1 MKRLW
6 AALPDRYLGLAFCS
20 WATMIPLLVS
30 AFAHIKGTET
40 ADHWFFT
47 VLPGVGMALGGT
59 FGNCL
64 VIAAALNTRIVF
76 PRGTRAGVFLWST
89 LSLVATGYL
98 LKNYLLAA
106 YSGVLI
112 TELLSGASL
121 DVWFYSVL
129 MMAEGPTPC
138 LVFLSQITQSAQVA
152 VERSVQEAGV
162 GIKGRILHELLHNGE
177 RTVAGLHDVDSFPT
191 AATLGKH
198 LKDLAKADP
207 PQVHSVVLDGSVAA
221 VWRIGAAP

>member
-1 MKRLW
+1 MMKRLW

-20 WATMIPLLVS
+20 WGTMIPLLVS
-30 AFAHIKGTET
+30 AFAHIKGTDT

-64 VIAAALNTRIVF
+64 VIAAALNHKIPLTKWTRPGI
-76 PRGTRAGVFLWST
+76 LIWSAA
-89 LSLVATGYL
+89 SLAATGFL

-112 TELLSGASL
+112 TELLSGISL

-138 LVFLSQITQSAQVA
+138 LVFLSQITQSAQVQ
-152 VERSVQEAGV
+152 VERTAQETTGTPQRILLELLTGDKTAASLADVLGV
-162 GIKGRILHELLHNGE
+162 GVA
-177 RTVAGLHDVDSFPT
+177 TVGN
-191 AATLGKH
+191 H
-198 LKDLAKADP
+198 LKKLKKAGDA
-207 PQVHSVVLDGSVAA
+207 HSVMLPGSAAA